1 MGGGGGKRHDC
12 CLSDCFRAADKYWC
26 SFSVK
31 SGKEHIGWAVVP
43 ENSLKVLQLSKVI
56 FCVC

>member
-1 MGGGGGKRHDC
+1 MTAV
-12 CLSDCFRAADKYWC
+12 CLTVSGLQTNIGAVFL
-26 SFSVK
+26 K